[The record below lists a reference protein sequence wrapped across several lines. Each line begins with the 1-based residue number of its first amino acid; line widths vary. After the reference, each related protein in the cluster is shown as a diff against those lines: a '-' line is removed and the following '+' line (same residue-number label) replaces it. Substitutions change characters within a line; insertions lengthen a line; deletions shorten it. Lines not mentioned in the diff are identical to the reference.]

1 MGGFQQANSN
11 SNSNSNNDNHDDD
24 DGNDNN
30 NMLRKTW
37 HFTWRQSEVFS

>member
-11 SNSNSNNDNHDDD
+11 SNSNSKNDNHDD

-37 HFTWRQSEVFS
+37 HFTWRQSEVLS